1 MILSL
6 SARRWFVAPK
16 DPEQPATLAPKSL

>member
-1 MILSL
+1 MILFL

-16 DPEQPATLAPKSL
+16 DPEQPGTFTPKLL